1 MITMI
6 VVDNEMRTRVCTG
19 EQLETEK
26 IIFHVWTKQTQ
37 KSDNLT
43 VKSYMDRSVLSV
55 IWSGASQL
63 IPPCVSFASRYYSQ
77 VLISTKHHRHR
88 YLCVHN
94 PKSEQNPVE
103 SLLWINNRANA
114 ILNELMSS
122 SFFFAQKREFL
133 YMEESAVF
141 LSKQ

>member
-1 MITMI
+1 
-6 VVDNEMRTRVCTG
+6 MRPTIR
-19 EQLETEK
+19 
-26 IIFHVWTKQTQ
+26 
-37 KSDNLT
+37 
-43 VKSYMDRSVLSV
+43 
-55 IWSGASQL
+55 
-63 IPPCVSFASRYYSQ
+63 
-77 VLISTKHHRHR
+77 
-88 YLCVHN
+88 
-94 PKSEQNPVE
+94 KSEQNPVE